1 MKLHPWRTHLLA
13 LAGSCLALTT
23 GHALADCGPGQTTV
37 FSCLTAKGKRIQVCD
52 AGATIDYSFG
62 KPDAPAEIVV
72 RAPRAQAATSQWG
85 GVGRYI
91 SYSVQVPNGNTTY
104 TVFTSVD
111 KMADQ
116 PKTEAGV
123 HVEVKRK
130 LVATVQ
136 CAPEQPL
143 VERLQGI
150 ALPALD

>member
-72 RAPRAQAATSQWG
+72 RAPRAQAATSQWS

-91 SYSVQVPNGNTTY
+91 SYSVMSFVMMLFNLLTLL
-104 TVFTSVD
+104 TSRS
-111 KMADQ
+111 KYLTFI
-116 PKTEAGV
+116 K
-123 HVEVKRK
+123 
-130 LVATVQ
+130 
-136 CAPEQPL
+136 
-143 VERLQGI
+143 
-150 ALPALD
+150 

>member
-1 MKLHPWRTHLLA
+1 M
-13 LAGSCLALTT
+13 
-23 GHALADCGPGQTTV
+23 
-37 FSCLTAKGKRIQVCD
+37 
-52 AGATIDYSFG
+52 
-62 KPDAPAEIVV
+62 
-72 RAPRAQAATSQWG
+72 
-85 GVGRYI
+85 GRYI

-111 KMADQ
+111 KMADESKMQ
-116 PKTEAGV
+116 AGV